1 MAALDSRLGGEHMPR
16 RPQWDCEACEQPWP
30 CDPARVR
37 LAEEF
42 GTNRVNL
49 SMYVSGLLDA
59 ALEELP
65 TADTADLYDRFVAS
79 LTETTKTPRQPSEGL
94 AGRLVVACC

>member
-1 MAALDSRLGGEHMPR
+1 MSEVPTTVRAGSALHAERSVAALDSRLGGEHMPR
-16 RPQWDCEACEQPWP
+16 RPQWDCQACEQSWP

-49 SMYVSGLLDA
+49 SMYVSGLLDV

-65 TADTADLYDRFVAS
+65 TVATADLYDRFVAW
-79 LTETTKTPRQPSEGL
+79 TR
-94 AGRLVVACC
+94 